1 MRIICSIISLLIV
14 FSVTAQDMSQYEK
27 HQFVDGDDTLLY
39 RLLYPTK
46 YDINK
51 QYPLVLFLHGA
62 GERGNDNEK
71 QLVHGAK
78 LFADSLTR
86 AKFPAFVVFPQCPQD
101 DFWAGMRM
109 REDNADSLGRF
120 AVVSRE
126 EAGTALSLAEK
137 LVDSLAATPQV
148 NKRQV
153 YLGGLSMGGMGT
165 FELLWRK
172 PGFFAAAF
180 PICGAGDPA
189 KVTAYAR
196 RYPIWVFHGAA
207 DNVVPVSNSRL
218 MVDALKK
225 AGARLQYTEYPGV
238 GHDSWTNAFAEPG
251 LLPWLFKQ
259 KRR

>member
-1 MRIICSIISLLIV
+1 MRFICSIITLLIV
-14 FSVTAQDMSQYEK
+14 ITASAQDLSQFEK
-27 HQFVDGDDTLLY
+27 EQFVDGNDTLRY

-46 YDINK
+46 YDVNK

-62 GERGNDNEK
+62 GERGSDNEK
-71 QLVHGAK
+71 QLIHGAR
-78 LFADSLTR
+78 LFADSMNR
-86 AKFPAFVVFPQCPQD
+86 AKFPAFVVFPQCPEN
-101 DFWAGMRM
+101 DFWAGIRM
-109 REDNADSLGRF
+109 KEENADSLGRF

-126 EAGTALSLAEK
+126 QAGPALSLVEK

-148 NKRQV
+148 NKKHI

-189 KVTAYAR
+189 KVTAYAKK
-196 RYPIWVFHGAA
+196 YPIWVFHGAA
-207 DNVVPVSNSRL
+207 DNVVPASNSRL
-218 MVDALKK
+218 MVNALKA
-225 AGARLQYTEYPGV
+225 AGARVQYSEYPGV
-238 GHDSWTNAFAEPG
+238 AHDSWNNAFAEPG